1 MPARR
6 TDPAPLETGPPDGGP
21 PGVRERIL
29 DATESCLRRDG
40 IRRTTV
46 AAVAAEAGI
55 SRAYVYRFFPDKPT
69 LVSAA
74 LIRRDEAFWADAD
87 QRVSAAPTLAAMVAE
102 AVLLS
107 REAPVGPLAMQLAE
121 AEPVDYA
128 AVMGT
133 YVHEIV
139 PGLSDFWVDQL
150 RRARDRGVIRDD
162 VDVDAAADW
171 VIRALVSLVG
181 IPSRAVDADDRA
193 SLIGFLDTFLTPAFR
208 VGEPVDGA
216 GGGGR

>member
-1 MPARR
+1 
-6 TDPAPLETGPPDGGP
+6 
-21 PGVRERIL
+21 VRDRIL
-29 DATESCLRRDG
+29 DAAESCLARDG

-74 LIRRDEAFWADAD
+74 LIRRDEAFWSDAD
-87 QRVSAAPTLAAMVAE
+87 QRVSAAPTLAEMVAE

-107 REAPVGPLAMQLAE
+107 RVAPVGPLAMQLAE
-121 AEPVDYA
+121 SEPVDYA

-150 RRARDRGVIRDD
+150 GRARERGLIRAD
-162 VDVDAAADW
+162 VDVEVAADW
-171 VIRALVSLVG
+171 VIRVLVSLVG
-181 IPSRAVDADDRA
+181 IPSRAVAADDRD
-193 SLIGFLDTFLTPAFR
+193 SLVAFLDTFLTPAFR
-208 VGEPVDGA
+208 V
-216 GGGGR
+216 

>member
-1 MPARR
+1 M
-6 TDPAPLETGPPDGGP
+6 
-21 PGVRERIL
+21 
-29 DATESCLRRDG
+29 
-40 IRRTTV
+40 

-55 SRAYVYRFFPDKPT
+55 SRAYVYRFFADKPT

-87 QRVSAAPTLAAMVAE
+87 HRVSSAPSLAAMVAE

-139 PGLSDFWVDQL
+139 PGLSEFWVDQL
-150 RRARDRGVIRDD
+150 RRARDRGLIRDD
-162 VDVDAAADW
+162 LDVDVAADW
-171 VIRALVSLVG
+171 VIRTLVSLVG
-181 IPSRAVDADDRA
+181 IPSRAVDADDRT
-193 SLIGFLDTFLTPAFR
+193 SLIEFLDTFLTPAFA
-208 VGEPVDGA
+208 VGHAVGRAPTSVL
-216 GGGGR
+216 GGRSTMGREAP